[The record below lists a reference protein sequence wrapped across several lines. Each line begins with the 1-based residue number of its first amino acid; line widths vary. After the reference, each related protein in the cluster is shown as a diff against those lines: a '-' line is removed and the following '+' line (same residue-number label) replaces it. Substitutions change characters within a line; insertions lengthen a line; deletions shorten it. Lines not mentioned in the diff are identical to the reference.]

1 MSAGALLTTLL
12 GAIIGLA
19 LLAKKLGVAYPVV
32 FVIGGAVLG
41 AIPGTPRI
49 ALAPDLVFLLFLP
62 PLIFGDGWTT
72 DVRTFLRYRQPIL
85 LLAIGLVLFTS
96 FCVAH
101 AAHELLG
108 FPLAL
113 GYVLGAILS
122 PTDAVATDAI
132 AEELNLPRRLAA
144 IINGESLVNDASG
157 LVVYAFAV
165 APVLTGTFSLGLAVL
180 QFVYVVAVGLAIGIG
195 GGAILVACNH
205 AGFGAAACP
214 TNSSRFRSRS
224 SRRSRSTI
232 PADALHASGVLAAL
246 SGGMMLSQKSSKIFN
261 ADSRIAASAV
271 WNLLFFTFNGAAFVL
286 IGLQLR
292 SLVGALTVYRPWTL
306 ARWSLGI
313 AAVVVSPASVGV
325 RRVASALY
333 DLSANRRVCEGPAP
347 PWQVHVHLRHGGH
360 ARRRFARCGAGV
372 AGAVSAPRLDLIRR
386 VRGHRRNAGRTGA
399 AHAGADPA
407 LEHRRNRRRDWG
419 AASRWRACSMAEAV
433 RARMREL
440 EPTIHAAGGVG
451 SYRPAGRRVRS
462 AHRASHRP
470 CRRQRRHRTRRQPS
484 TRSRAVCGAKPT
496 TRSGGPARTAPRRN
510 DRRRGLSAHRV
521 ANRSSRIAA
530 GMRDCCENHRYRA
543 VRSRRHA
550 ARRHGGLSRGG
561 SDGSRRR

>member
-165 APVLTGTFSLGLAVL
+165 SAVLTGTFSLGQAVL
-180 QFVYVVAVGLAIGIG
+180 QFVYVVAVGLAVGIG
-195 GGAILVACNH
+195 GGAILI
-205 AGFGAAACP
+205 GISGWI
-214 TNSSRFRSRS
+214 
-224 SRRSRSTI
+224 RRSGLSDELIAVSISLVTPFALYV

-246 SGGMMLSQKSSKIFN
+246 SGGMMISQKSSKIFN

-292 SLVGALTVYRPWTL
+292 SIVGALTVYAPAQL
-306 ARWSLGI
+306 AQWSLGI
-313 AAVVVSPASVGV
+313 AAVVVLARYVWVFVGSRLRFLV
-325 RRVASALY
+325 FRRTPRL
-333 DLSANRRVCEGPAP
+333 EGPLP
-347 PWQVHVHLRHGGH
+347 PWRVTFILGT
-360 ARRRFARCGAGV
+360 AGMRGV
-372 AGAVSAPRLDLIRR
+372 VSLAAALALPVSFPHRDLILFVVFVVIVVTLVGQGLLLPVLIRR
-386 VRGHRRNAGRTGA
+386 WNIVETDDATARGIMLARVK
-399 AHAGADPA
+399 
-407 LEHRRNRRRDWG
+407 L
-419 AASRWRACSMAEAV
+419 AEAV

-440 EPTIHAAGGVG
+440 EPSIQKPEEWEAVGRITAEVEQRLAHLRAHADGTLDAERDATEHEIETRLRREATAAERAALHGLRRSGAITDEA
-451 SYRPAGRRVRS
+451 YRRVEWQIDL
-462 AHRASHRP
+462 AE
-470 CRRQRRHRTRRQPS
+470 
-484 TRSRAVCGAKPT
+484 SR
-496 TRSGGPARTAPRRN
+496 
-510 DRRRGLSAHRV
+510 L
-521 ANRSSRIAA
+521 
-530 GMRDCCENHRYRA
+530 E
-543 VRSRRHA
+543 
-550 ARRHGGLSRGG
+550 
-561 SDGSRRR
+561 